1 MSLSKELLS
10 SRILIIDD
18 NEINIQLLEA
28 VVTDAGYNS
37 VLSITDS
44 RKAEN
49 LYRAYQPDLV
59 LLDINMPY
67 YDGFQVMEQFRR
79 IEDTPYLP
87 VLVLTA
93 LQDNE
98 NKLRALECGAQ
109 DFLTKP
115 FNRLEILTRI
125 RNILTVR
132 LLHQQIRRQNAELE
146 EKVKERTRELQETR
160 LEIIQRL
167 GQAAEYRDNE
177 TGLHIIRMSRI
188 CARLGELAGL
198 DREQVE
204 LLLNTSPMHDIGK
217 IAIPDAILLK
227 PGPLTDSE
235 RKNMMRHPRIGYKL
249 LDGHDSTLMRTA
261 RDIALTHH
269 EKWDGTG
276 YPGGLRGS
284 EIPFNGRLAG
294 LADVF
299 DALTSR
305 RPYKD
310 PFPVERAVDIIR
322 SDREKHF
329 DPELTDLFLHHI
341 DDFVAIKEAF
351 PEQKGDQTV
360 DELVI
365 NQIFEKNGMAK

>member
-1 MSLSKELLS
+1 MSLSKELIS

-28 VVTDAGYNS
+28 VVTEAGYNS

-59 LLDINMPY
+59 LLDLSMPH
-67 YDGFQVMEQFRR
+67 YDGFQVMEQFKR
-79 IEDTPYLP
+79 IEETPYLP

-98 NKLRALECGAQ
+98 SKLRALEYGAQ

-125 RNILTVR
+125 KNILTVR
-132 LLHQQIRRQNAELE
+132 LLHRQIRQQNAELE
-146 EKVKERTRELQETR
+146 KKVQERTRELQETR

-167 GQAAEYRDNE
+167 GRAAEYKDNE

-198 DREQVE
+198 EQEQVE

-227 PGPLTDSE
+227 PGLLTDSE
-235 RKNMMRHPRIGYKL
+235 RKNMMRHPQIGYKL
-249 LDGHDSTLMRTA
+249 LDGHDSPLMRSA
-261 RDIALTHH
+261 REIALTHH

-276 YPGGLRGS
+276 YPRGLRGN

-310 PFPVERAVDIIR
+310 PYPVEKAVDIIR

-329 DPELTDLFLHHI
+329 DPELTDLFLQHI

-351 PEQKGDQTV
+351 PEQEGDQSA
-360 DELVI
+360 DIEFRLSLRDCAP
-365 NQIFEKNGMAK
+365 KGS